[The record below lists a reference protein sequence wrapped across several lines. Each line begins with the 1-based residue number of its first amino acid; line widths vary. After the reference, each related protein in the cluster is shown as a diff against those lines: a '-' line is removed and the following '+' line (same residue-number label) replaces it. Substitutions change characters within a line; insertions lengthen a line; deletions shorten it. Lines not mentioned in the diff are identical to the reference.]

1 MGSSMIHDEDMM
13 AEPEDWATG
22 SLPDLLT
29 PDDLSS
35 IEHLQSRLPQF
46 IEMLTRLGGEVCR
59 LRAETDGLI
68 EQGQEMRLK
77 LDKLRAVIEEKGMID
92 LEEFDLACDMA
103 GLPDPAA
110 APAKP
115 RIPN

>member
-1 MGSSMIHDEDMM
+1 MVSSMSHDEDTM
-13 AEPEDWATG
+13 AELEDWATG
-22 SLPDLLT
+22 SLPNLLA

-35 IEHLQSRLPQF
+35 IEHLQSKLPQF

-77 LDKLRAVIEEKGMID
+77 LDKLRVVIEEQGVID
-92 LEEFDLACDMA
+92 LEEFDLACEMA
-103 GLPDPAA
+103 GLADLASKPP
-110 APAKP
+110 KP
-115 RIPN
+115 RTPH